1 MIGRAR
7 SRLRPV
13 AYAPDNRDTKK
24 FSPRK
29 SQRVQG
35 QSEDFLRFSEEAS
48 TLAYVGAYRA
58 MESHG
63 RASSCIAS
71 LPIRANDG
79 IHRLRW
85 DCEYTTALRCF
96 GDTTVLDEIQ
106 GDHEC

>member
-7 SRLRPV
+7 SRLRLV

-35 QSEDFLRFSEEAS
+35 QSEDFLRFSEEGLHAGV
-48 TLAYVGAYRA
+48 YGAYRA
-58 MESHG
+58 MESNG
-63 RASSCIAS
+63 RVSSRNAS

-79 IHRLRW
+79 MYRLRR
-85 DCEYTTALRCF
+85 DCKYTTALRCF
-96 GDTTVLDEIQ
+96 GDATVLDEIQ